1 MKIFLTILYVAL
13 CIMILFR
20 ILREFKSGYDWF
32 SLALYLLIFLVS
44 AGILYVTIFG
54 LYYLFLSV

>member
-32 SLALYLLIFLVS
+32 SLALYLLISLVS
-44 AGILYVTIFG
+44 TGILYVAIFG
-54 LYYLFLSV
+54 LYYLF

>member
-1 MKIFLTILYVAL
+1 MKILLSILYTAL
-13 CIMILFR
+13 CILILFR

-44 AGILYVTIFG
+44 AGNLYVAIFG
-54 LYYLFLSV
+54 LYHFFLGL

>member
-1 MKIFLTILYVAL
+1 MKIYLTILYVAL

-32 SLALYLLIFLVS
+32 LLVLYLLIFLVS
-44 AGILYVTIFG
+44 AGILYVAIFG